1 MKKTYTIPI
10 EEKTISQLYNLWL
23 NNGYDSKDDIDIK
36 EIHMSGI
43 EKAVSEIKLYTYE
56 DENSI
61 NSSCI
66 TVYDKKLK
74 KIAGLGE
81 VCTKS
86 DSRGKGFAKDLC
98 RIAKEDFFS
107 NSESEGIF
115 LGTVNPLAQKIY
127 ENLGWVQIPNSKV
140 MFNSKRNLTF
150 EEFIHI
156 YYGHSKSLEIN
167 EGSPKY
173 RIPIIPYFFSEISSM
188 KVDINVGII
197 GNNYSSMCLSTYNK
211 FDKLSSEAGDWFVV
225 SDNEN
230 KIYATSSYICDNNRN
245 FRIDGTYKENF
256 KNEFKKL
263 ISYNIHKLNEMNSKI
278 IYSHILDEDKEKNE
292 IFNQL
297 GFKKKRNIKIQERA
311 FSELILE

>member
-10 EEKTISQLYNLWL
+10 EDKTISQLYNLWL

-150 EEFIHI
+150 EEFIHN

-225 SDNEN
+225 SDDEN

-256 KNEFKKL
+256 KKEFIKL
-263 ISYNIHKLNEMNSKI
+263 ISHNIHKLNEMNSKI
-278 IYSHILDEDKEKNE
+278 IYSHILDEDKEKIE

-311 FSELILE
+311 FSELIFE